1 MSTNQRIPSINTH
14 DIHDSVQVPLQ
25 SILCSRLHY
34 HLHAVAYNE
43 ARMDTLTLT
52 DIRFGGH
59 TALKNNNKQQ
69 NQTTQFEF
77 AAAGT
82 TTTMGMGFGAGTI
95 GMGAG
100 MGVGTMGVGGVGT
113 EYETFES
120 MTVVDGEYR

>member
-1 MSTNQRIPSINTH
+1 
-14 DIHDSVQVPLQ
+14 
-25 SILCSRLHY
+25 
-34 HLHAVAYNE
+34 
-43 ARMDTLTLT
+43 MDTLTLT

-59 TALKNNNKQQ
+59 TALKNNHK
-69 NQTTQFEF
+69 QTTQFEF

-100 MGVGTMGVGGVGT
+100 MGGVGT

-120 MTVVDGEYR
+120 TTVVEGEGEYR